1 MINKNEL
8 KTKIEA
14 LADEMNEDMVQ
25 FLGDIIRIQSYTSKE
40 GPAVQRT
47 LEELRKIG
55 CDEVWMDSAGNALGR
70 IGKGERIILFN
81 AHLDTNEV
89 SDASNWPHP
98 PLEPVVEDGILYG
111 LGASDCKAGVAS
123 IVYGAAI
130 LNKLGLLEDVSVV
143 VMGATLEEDAEGFA
157 LRSLVERDGLKPE
170 CVLLAEATDLTLRRG
185 HRGRCE
191 VHIRTKG
198 KAVHASTPHLGE
210 NAIVKMAPVIEALE
224 GMNGHLPVHPVFGPG
239 TQVVSLIAGPHTPN
253 SVPDWC
259 EVALDRRLVPGETA
273 ESIVEGIRQVVGPLG
288 ASVEIPIQPVKSHT
302 GLLLDGPSFYP
313 GWLIEEDAE
322 IIQIGKEA
330 YEALWQ
336 QAPKVDVWKFSTDGT
351 YSAGVAG
358 IPTLGFGPQEEP
370 YVHTAMDQVN
380 LEKLKKAAMFYAL
393 YPVIYQEVTG
403 AKSK

>member
-1 MINKNEL
+1 MLNKQEL
-8 KTKIEA
+8 KAKIET
-14 LADEMNEDMVQ
+14 LADEMNQDMIA
-25 FLGDIIRIQSYTSKE
+25 FLSDLIRIQSYTSQE

-47 LEELRKIG
+47 LNELRKIG

-70 IGKGERIILFN
+70 IGNGERVIVFN

-98 PLEPVVEDGILYG
+98 PLEPTIEDGILYG
-111 LGASDCKAGVAS
+111 LGASDCKAGVAA

-130 LNKLGLLEDVSVV
+130 LNKLGLLDNVSVV

-157 LRSLVERDGLKPE
+157 FRSLVERDGLKPE

-191 VHIRTKG
+191 VHVRTKG

-224 GMNGHLPVHPVFGPG
+224 KMNGSLPVHPIFGPG
-239 TQVVSLIAGPHTPN
+239 TQVVSLISGPHTPN

-273 ESIVEGIRQVVGPLG
+273 ETIVESIKKVVEPLG
-288 ASVEIPIQPVKSHT
+288 ASVEIPIQPVISHT
-302 GLLLDGPSFYP
+302 GLKLDGPAFYP
-313 GWLIEEDAE
+313 GWLIDEEAD
-322 IIQIGKEA
+322 ILQVGKETF
-330 YEALWQ
+330 EALWQ
-336 QAPKVDVWKFSTDGT
+336 HAPKVDVWKFSTDGT

-358 IPTLGFGPQEEP
+358 IPTMGFGPQEEP
-370 YVHTAMDQVN
+370 YVHTAEDQVN

-393 YPVIYQEVTG
+393 YPVIYQEMTG
-403 AKSK
+403 AK

>member
-1 MINKNEL
+1 MLNKKEL

-14 LADEMNEDMVQ
+14 LAEEMNQDMVN
-25 FLGDIIRIQSYTSKE
+25 FLSDLIRIKSYTGEE
-40 GPAVQRT
+40 GPAVERT

-55 CDEVWMDSAGNALGR
+55 CDEVWVDSAGNALGR
-70 IGKGERIILFN
+70 IGKGERIIMFN
-81 AHLDTNEV
+81 AHLDNNEV
-89 SDASNWPHP
+89 SDPSQWPNP
-98 PLEPVVEDGILYG
+98 PLEPVIKDGILYG
-111 LGASDCKAGVAS
+111 LGASDCKGGVAA

-130 LNKLGLLEDVSVV
+130 LNKLGLLKDVSVV

-157 LRSLVERDGLKPE
+157 LRSLIERDGLKPE

-191 VHIRTKG
+191 VHIRTSG

-224 GMNGHLPVHPVFGPG
+224 AMNGHLPVNPVFGPG
-239 TQVVSLIAGPHTPN
+239 TQVVSLISGPNTPN

-273 ESIVEGIRQVVGPLG
+273 ESIVAGIKDVVGPLG
-288 ASVEIPIQPVKSHT
+288 ATVEIPVQPVRSHT
-302 GLLLDGPSFYP
+302 GLQLDGPAFYP
-313 GWLIEEDAE
+313 GWLIDEDAE
-322 IIQIGKEA
+322 IIQVGKET

-336 QAPKVDVWKFSTDGT
+336 QAPVVDVWKFSTDGT

-358 IPTLGFGPQEEP
+358 IPTMGFGPMEEP
-370 YVHTAMDQVN
+370 FVHSVMDQVN
-380 LEKLKKAAMFYAL
+380 LEKMKKAAMFYAL
-393 YPVIYQEVTG
+393 YPVIYQEMTG
-403 AKSK
+403 TKS

>member
-1 MINKNEL
+1 MLNKIEL
-8 KTKIEA
+8 KSKIEA
-14 LADEMNEDMVQ
+14 LAEEMNQDMVK
-25 FLGDIIRIQSYTSKE
+25 FLGDLIRIQSYTSQE
-40 GPAVQRT
+40 GPAVERT

-55 CDEVWMDSAGNALGR
+55 CDEVWTDSAGNALGR

-273 ESIVEGIRQVVGPLG
+273 ESIVEGIKQVVGPLG
-288 ASVEIPIQPVKSHT
+288 ALVEIPIQPVKSHT
-302 GLLLDGPSFYP
+302 GLQLDGPSFYP

-322 IIQIGKEA
+322 IVQIGKEA

>member
-157 LRSLVERDGLKPE
+157 FRSLVERDGLKPE

-302 GLLLDGPSFYP
+302 GLQLDGPSFYP

-322 IIQIGKEA
+322 IVQIGKEA

>member
-1 MINKNEL
+1 MLNKQDL
-8 KTKIEA
+8 KEKIEK
-14 LADEMNEDMVQ
+14 LATEMNQDMVT
-25 FLGDIIRIQSYTSKE
+25 FLSDLIRIQSYTSQE

-55 CDEVWMDSAGNALGR
+55 CEEVWTDSAGNALGR
-70 IGKGERIILFN
+70 IGKGERVVLFN

-98 PLEPVVEDGILYG
+98 PLEPVIEDGILYG
-111 LGASDCKAGVAS
+111 LGASDCKAGVAA

-130 LNKLGLLEDVSVV
+130 LNKLGLLDDISVV

-157 LRSLVERDGLKPE
+157 FRSLIERDGLKPE

-191 VHIRTKG
+191 VHVRTEG

-224 GMNGHLPVHPVFGPG
+224 KMNGSLPKHPIFGEG
-239 TQVVSLIAGPHTPN
+239 TQVVSLISGPHTPN

-259 EVALDRRLVPGETA
+259 EIALDRRLVPGETA
-273 ESIVEGIRQVVGPLG
+273 VSIVEDIKKVAEPFG
-288 ASVEIPIQPVKSHT
+288 AKVEIPIQPVISHT
-302 GLLLDGPSFYP
+302 GLKLDGPAFYP
-313 GWLIEEDAE
+313 GWLIDEDAE
-322 IIQIGKEA
+322 IIQVGKA
-330 YEALWQ
+330 TYEALWQ
-336 QAPKVDVWKFSTDGT
+336 LAPKVDVWKFSTDGT

-358 IPTLGFGPQEEP
+358 IPTMGFGPQEEP
-370 YVHTAMDQVN
+370 FVHTAMDQVN

-393 YPVIYQEVTG
+393 YPVLYQEMTG
-403 AKSK
+403 AK

>member
-1 MINKNEL
+1 MLNKLEL
-8 KTKIEA
+8 KAKIET
-14 LADEMNEDMVQ
+14 LAEEMNQDMVD
-25 FLGDIIRIQSYTSKE
+25 FLSDLIRIQSYTSHE

-55 CDEVWMDSAGNALGR
+55 CDEVWTDSAGNALGR
-70 IGKGERIILFN
+70 IGNGDRVILFN

-98 PLEPVVEDGILYG
+98 PLEPVIEDGILYG

-130 LNKLGLLEDVSVV
+130 LNKLGLLKDVSVV

-191 VHIRTKG
+191 VHIRTEG

-224 GMNGHLPVHPVFGPG
+224 KMNGSLPEHPIFGPG
-239 TQVVSLIAGPHTPN
+239 TQVVSLISGPHTPN

-273 ESIVEGIRQVVGPLG
+273 VSIVEGIKQVVEPLG
-288 ASVEIPIQPVKSHT
+288 AKVEIPIQPVISHT
-302 GLLLDGPSFYP
+302 GLKLDGPAFYP
-313 GWLIEEDAE
+313 GWLIDEDAE
-322 IIQIGKEA
+322 IIQVGKKT

-358 IPTLGFGPQEEP
+358 IPTMGFGPQEEP

-393 YPVIYQEVTG
+393 YPVLYQEMTG
-403 AKSK
+403 AK